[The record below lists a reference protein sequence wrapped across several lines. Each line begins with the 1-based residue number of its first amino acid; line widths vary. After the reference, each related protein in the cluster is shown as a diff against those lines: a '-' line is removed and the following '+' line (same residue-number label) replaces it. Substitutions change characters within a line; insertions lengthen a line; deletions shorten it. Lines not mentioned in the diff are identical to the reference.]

1 VREKQLLNNLRDK
14 ASLTEQED
22 TFEGFWT
29 FDRNITY
36 AAADWLLGII
46 GNYRPELRSKTQQA
60 RKLFRLQRNRR
71 QKAQPKSLSV
81 DLNIFTQRLVT
92 YLQAGQYKLI
102 KAYQAIAFAEKKESS
117 IDKIAAAQR
126 SSLDPQEI
134 LSTTVRELGQLFPN
148 CRCILYRLNPDDRDV
163 RIEYEFVP
171 ESMASLQGKTWSIVN
186 SPLFI
191 AAQAQ
196 ESSFVIEGVSEN
208 AYLNNNPVLKEQIRR
223 GGIHDWLLVSI
234 RYQGKLLGMLELH
247 HGVDDNFKWKPEDCT
262 LIEAVATTA
271 GAALTQAGAY
281 TNILELNT
289 QLEAVERIQNN
300 LIAIVGHELRTPLS
314 TILVCL
320 ESLASEPDMP
330 PEFKNTMLETALN
343 DTERLRQL
351 IQDFLTLSKLEAGK
365 AYRNLETLTI
375 DYALDLALA
384 RVNNIARIGSIPAIQ
399 VEFPPNLPTVF
410 ADVDGLV
417 EVFDKLLDNA
427 CKFTPNDG
435 EVVVTA
441 NILEPREKERMQAGD
456 LPMLEIVVA
465 DTGRGI
471 EPELL
476 EVIFDRFAQSESYLR
491 RSASGVGLGL
501 VICRQIITGLG
512 GEIWAKS
519 KGKNKGSEFHFTLP
533 IKLAVDSVMAVV

>member
-1 VREKQLLNNLRDK
+1 MPKKKSHQSIKLLLLNVV
-14 ASLTEQED
+14 
-22 TFEGFWT
+22 
-29 FDRNITY
+29 
-36 AAADWLLGII
+36 
-46 GNYRPELRSKTQQA
+46 P
-60 RKLFRLQRNRR
+60 
-71 QKAQPKSLSV
+71 
-81 DLNIFTQRLVT
+81 
-92 YLQAGQYKLI
+92 
-102 KAYQAIAFAEKKESS
+102 S
-117 IDKIAAAQR
+117 I
-126 SSLDPQEI
+126 PQEI

-330 PEFKNTMLETALN
+330 PEF
-343 DTERLRQL
+343 
-351 IQDFLTLSKLEAGK
+351 
-365 AYRNLETLTI
+365 
-375 DYALDLALA
+375 
-384 RVNNIARIGSIPAIQ
+384 
-399 VEFPPNLPTVF
+399 
-410 ADVDGLV
+410 
-417 EVFDKLLDNA
+417 
-427 CKFTPNDG
+427 
-435 EVVVTA
+435 
-441 NILEPREKERMQAGD
+441 
-456 LPMLEIVVA
+456 
-465 DTGRGI
+465 
-471 EPELL
+471 
-476 EVIFDRFAQSESYLR
+476 
-491 RSASGVGLGL
+491 
-501 VICRQIITGLG
+501 
-512 GEIWAKS
+512 
-519 KGKNKGSEFHFTLP
+519 
-533 IKLAVDSVMAVV
+533 